1 MLAKMQIMGEHVIWS
16 LVGGYVGSN
25 RRRAFSILM
34 CVCVLTHRIKK
45 GTGRGGLLLTEWM
58 LSHP

>member
-1 MLAKMQIMGEHVIWS
+1 MSKDLGWKMLAKMQIIREHVIWS

-34 CVCVLTHRIKK
+34 CVCVLTHRFKE
-45 GTGRGGLLLTEWM
+45 GAAEGGCC
-58 LSHP
+58 